1 MVENKNY
8 DIIFNQK
15 LDVNEEIQ
23 KSSIISIFY
32 EKEIFIL
39 KFNLSKDNLIDEW
52 DLLFIEENSF
62 LFFRE
67 TYEWVVFDLKNK
79 KVQKRENAYC
89 LPSFEK
95 KEEVIIIYDELNVKC
110 VDFNGNIINEVPVDP
125 PYESE
130 DFDDRIEFKSSVYG
144 KTTLYFKKQE
154 NLKTQTLTERLLF
167 FLSRYLN

>member
-1 MVENKNY
+1 MSKHKIEILNNEFLVENENY

-67 TYEWVVFDLKNK
+67 TYE
-79 KVQKRENAYC
+79 
-89 LPSFEK
+89 
-95 KEEVIIIYDELNVKC
+95 
-110 VDFNGNIINEVPVDP
+110 
-125 PYESE
+125 
-130 DFDDRIEFKSSVYG
+130 
-144 KTTLYFKKQE
+144 
-154 NLKTQTLTERLLF
+154 
-167 FLSRYLN
+167 

>member
-1 MVENKNY
+1 MVENENY
-8 DIIFNQK
+8 DIIFDQK
-15 LDVNEEIQ
+15 LDFNEKNQ

-32 EKEIFIL
+32 EKEIFTL

-62 LFFRE
+62 LFFRD
-67 TYEWVVFDLKNK
+67 TSEWVAFDLKNK
-79 KVQKRENAYC
+79 KIQKREKAYC
-89 LPSFEK
+89 LPCFEK
-95 KEEVIIIYDELNVKC
+95 KEEVIVIFDELDVKC
-110 VDFNGNIINEVPVDP
+110 IDLKGNIINEVPVDP

-144 KTTLYFKKQE
+144 KTTLYFKNQE
-154 NLKTQTLTERLLF
+154 NLKTQTLAERLLS